1 MLFQLRP
8 NRNDLIACVN
18 RDGDFPIALTQG
30 RLQLLHHQNIAR
42 QIGQLPLE
50 FESIF
55 QPTQVTRWVMHVG
68 LLDFYKVQSNERV
81 KMHIMGFRRFA
92 NHLFVDL
99 AAAGNINHQVAQHL
113 RGARQTPTWLHRLGA
128 AVFLLYR

>member
-1 MLFQLRP
+1 M
-8 NRNDLIACVN
+8 DC
-18 RDGDFPIALTQG
+18 DSDFPFALPQG
-30 RLQLLHHQNIAR
+30 RLQLLHHQDIAR

-50 FESIF
+50 FEGVF
-55 QPTQVTRWVMHVG
+55 QPAQIARRVMHVG
-68 LLDFYKVQSNERV
+68 LLDFDKVQANEGI

-99 AAAGNINHQVAQHL
+99 AAAGNINHQVAQYL
-113 RGARQTPTWLHRLGA
+113 RGARQTPPWLHGLGA